1 MKKGYRDSWVY
12 QYFNLNVAT
21 QDLDKGIVNFFTS
34 VNNKYTKKKSDLL
47 WGSRRVKIFCTFP
60 EKNKKHFFPK
70 NKWDIL
76 NSYKIPDTEFY
87 PVEALSGMHNGMVTS
102 GYPYSKSPYYTAPY
116 LLIFRTR
123 QHGVEPNY
131 LSFNDFLL
139 SPSYN
144 HILALLNYDEGT
156 DKFIPSYHADVL
168 LSYKNV
174 LSLNSVLEFY
184 ITDAN
189 QVPVEFK
196 DLSQLFISIQFL

>member
-34 VNNKYTKKKSDLL
+34 NTNKYTKKKSDLL
-47 WGSRRVKIFCTFP
+47 WGSHRVKIFCTFP

-70 NKWDIL
+70 NEWDIL
-76 NSYKIPDTEFY
+76 NSYKVPDTEFY

-144 HILALLNYDEGT
+144 HILALLNYDEVT
-156 DKFIPSYHADVL
+156 DKFVPSYHADVL